1 MFTILTKPLVKIFK
15 FDPTGILFFIT
26 AVVIIIAG
34 SLAVS
39 LAMDRMHVSQ
49 WFCGKNNL
57 LCIDSFNRAKTVHNK
72 M

>member
-15 FDPTGILFFIT
+15 FDPTGILFFII
-26 AVVIIIAG
+26 AVAIIIAG

-57 LCIDSFNRAKTVHNK
+57 LCTDSFNRAKTVHNN